1 MTLVH
6 LLPVGCVPGSEQPHS
21 LLSPECC
28 YLVHLCFLREGRSK
42 INSVVGKTQ
51 QQPQQSLHQV
61 FGWTPLSLQ
70 WDPNIRLIVPMISTF
85 RKLRS
90 GLSIYCSVYCLFL
103 THKKIKLM
111 KFLRLLHSI
120 EHNNADKI
128 QDGYEPMLFDI
139 NQNDKQE

>member
-6 LLPVGCVPGSEQPHS
+6 LQPVGCVPGSEQPHS

-28 YLVHLCFLREGRSK
+28 YLVHSWEKAEVRLTLWWER
-42 INSVVGKTQ
+42 KTQ

-70 WDPNIRLIVPMISTF
+70 WDPNIRLIVPTISTF

-111 KFLRLLHSI
+111 KFLRLLHSV